1 MLIKTEKSNGGNT
14 MRKKNPLYTVSI
26 DELPF
31 DDRIIAVML
40 RAYLSRRTDALELL
54 TPIIREGVAIKFPTP
69 PSATELAAIPL
80 DTVLD
85 GEKLAELIDTAAEA
99 VKQEQVY
106 STDPEID
113 NIFSATKDVLDSIDV
128 EEVVRDMSVNF
139 AEYITKCYYALKF

>member
-1 MLIKTEKSNGGNT
+1 

-40 RAYLSRRTDALELL
+40 RAYLSRRTDALERLS
-54 TPIIREGVAIKFPTP
+54 PIIREGVVIKFPTP
-69 PSATELAAIPL
+69 PSVTELAAIPL

-113 NIFSATKDVLDSIDV
+113 NIFSATKDVLDSIDG
-128 EEVVRDMSVNF
+128 EETVRDMCVNL